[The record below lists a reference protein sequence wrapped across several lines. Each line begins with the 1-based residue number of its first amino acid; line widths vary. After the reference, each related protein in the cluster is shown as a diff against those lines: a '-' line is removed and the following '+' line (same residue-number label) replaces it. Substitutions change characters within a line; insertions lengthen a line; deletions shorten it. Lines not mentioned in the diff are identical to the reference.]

1 MVEPI
6 DIDPRTFLHQHC
18 SLPALPEVLGQIERT
33 IHEENVD
40 MEVVAD
46 LISGDP
52 AILAQVLKIVN
63 SAYYGLP
70 IEITKVRMAIA
81 YLGLNEVHRV
91 VLCLSVIN
99 SLAIKEK
106 KELDDFWFHSFHAT
120 VCTKYLAKKYGPH
133 LSFEELWSASM
144 LHDVGKLVYLKFFP
158 DHYKALRSFSKEH
171 GCPLSE
177 AERHFSLP
185 SSSYLG
191 TLLCDHWRLPKQVRS
206 ACETH
211 TLEDLYDI
219 QGDDPSSRIK
229 LIICVGNLLAVLS
242 SDELNNSTKR
252 QIAEAVEAKLDCDE
266 SGFLTMMADIYS
278 LKGEAEK
285 FMEQLG

>member
-1 MVEPI
+1 MLAPI
-6 DIDPRTFLHQHC
+6 EIDPNTFLRQHC
-18 SLPALPEVLGQIERT
+18 TLSALPEIVCEIQNM
-33 IHEENVD
+33 IHDDDVD
-40 MEVVAD
+40 VEAVAD

-52 AILAQVLKIVN
+52 AILAQVLKVVN
-63 SAYYGLP
+63 SAYYALP
-70 IEITKVRMAIA
+70 TEITKVRAA
-81 YLGLNEVHRV
+81 VAFLGLIEVHRV

-106 KELDDFWFHSFHAT
+106 KELDDFWSHSFHAT
-120 VCTKYLAKKYGPH
+120 VCTKYVAKEYGPH

-144 LHDVGKLVYLKFFP
+144 LHDIGKLVYLKFFP
-158 DHYKALRSFSKEH
+158 DHYTALKDFSKEQ
-171 GCPLSE
+171 GCLFSE

-211 TLEDLYDI
+211 TFEDLYDI
-219 QGDDPSSRIK
+219 QGDDPSSRFK
-229 LIICVGNLLAVLS
+229 RIICVGNLLAVLS

-252 QIAEAVEAKLDCDE
+252 KIAEAVEAKLGCDE
-266 SGFLTMMADIYS
+266 SGFLTIMADIYS
-278 LKGEAEK
+278 LKAEAEK